1 MEYRLSAIPSGLAGT
16 DATLKE
22 IARLV
27 EHDLQRPQL
36 RLLATRILRRH
47 AIPSKHHLAEAR
59 ALYNYVVRT
68 VRYQKDPIGLETVQ
82 SPTVTLQLRAGDCD
96 DHSGLLAGLAAA
108 VGIPARFRVV
118 GYADDHIVHIFP
130 EVFVKGRWL
139 AADTTEPGHGFGWRP
154 KALPYERVYNL
165 TGEVQ
170 AMAGANPQ
178 QAMTQG
184 DFHRTLK
191 DAVSAHLQSYW
202 QNGMINLAD
211 VRGYQR
217 VIKEGNF
224 PSTQPLLV
232 EPTEQAID
240 EFVNYVTEN
249 QIGSVKPADQVD
261 GMGSLD
267 GFLGSVWNV
276 VKGVGKSILGIQ
288 APAPVIIQPPRA
300 PYVPPPVVT
309 RVPEPSFWAGNM
321 PLYIG
326 MAALGALVILP
337 RLMK

>member
-22 IARLV
+22 IGRLV
-27 EHDLQRPQL
+27 EYDLQRPQL

-47 AIPSKHHLAEAR
+47 AIPSKHHLAEAK

-82 SPTVTLQLRAGDCD
+82 SPTVTLQVRAGDCD
-96 DHSGLLAGLAAA
+96 DHSGLLAALAAA

-118 GYADDHIVHIFP
+118 GYTDDHIVHIFP
-130 EVFVKGRWL
+130 ELFVNGRWL
-139 AADTTEPGHGFGWRP
+139 PADTTEPGRGFGWRP
-154 KALPYERVYNL
+154 TSLPYERVYNL

-178 QAMTQG
+178 QTMTQG
-184 DFHRTLK
+184 DFRRTLK
-191 DAVSAHLQSYW
+191 DAVSAHLQDYW
-202 QNGMINLAD
+202 QNGLLNLAD

-217 VIKEGNF
+217 VIREGNF

-232 EPTEQAID
+232 EPTQEAID
-240 EFVNYVTEN
+240 EFVNYVVEN
-249 QIGSVKPADQVD
+249 QIASVKPADQID

-267 GFLGSVWNV
+267 GFLGSVWNA
-276 VKGVGKSILGIQ
+276 VKGVGKSILGIKD
-288 APAPVIIQPPRA
+288 APPAPQVIVQPAAPVYAPRA
-300 PYVPPPVVT
+300 
-309 RVPEPSFWAGNM
+309 VPEPSFWAGTT
-321 PLYIG
+321 PIYIG
-326 MAALGALVILP
+326 LAALGALLVLP
-337 RLMK
+337 RLLK